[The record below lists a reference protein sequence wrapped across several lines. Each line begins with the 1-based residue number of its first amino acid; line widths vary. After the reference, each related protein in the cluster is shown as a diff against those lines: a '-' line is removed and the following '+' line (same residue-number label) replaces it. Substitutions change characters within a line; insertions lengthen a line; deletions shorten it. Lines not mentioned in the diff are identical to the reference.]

1 MIVTLIISAFRR
13 VRENAKAC
21 CRTCNRDKAD
31 MDAVEFQ
38 RSRDR
43 TPRCQNI
50 ADGYDCENDAISTI
64 RSLLFWINNCLKAH
78 TFSEKSGWLRCTD
91 CYGGG
96 ASAGDIAL
104 GVGIGVGI
112 LGLAAGAAALIH
124 ESTKERYD
132 YTFKCV
138 LK

>member
-1 MIVTLIISAFRR
+1 MTLIISAFRR

-38 RSRDR
+38 RSRDW

-50 ADGYDCENDAISTI
+50 VDEFDCENDAISTI
-64 RSLLFWINNCLKAH
+64 RSLLFCINNCLKAH
-78 TFSEKSGWLRCTD
+78 TFSEKSGWLRCNV

-104 GVGIGVGI
+104 GVGLG
-112 LGLAAGAAALIH
+112 GLALGAGALLVH
-124 ESTKERYD
+124 ELMKER
-132 YTFKCV
+132 
-138 LK
+138 